1 MKNKL
6 LTLAAALV
14 LLAVVG
20 KFYAKPVMAQVRAT
34 FIQDVDQ
41 PARAPFQTSVTVSIS
56 NFTSTNVPIPAGKRL
71 VIDYV
76 SMNGAAQTSGSFVQ
90 PIVLLS
96 SSVAGNP
103 AVSYYFGPNPSTTT
117 PGQYYA
123 SFPTTIYADSL
134 NVSPAFAGFTP
145 SFDTFVV
152 NISGHLITP

>member
-20 KFYAKPVMAQVRAT
+20 KFYAKPVMAQIRAT
-34 FIQDVDQ
+34 LTQDVDQ
-41 PARAPFQTSVTVSIS
+41 PARQPFQVSVPVNFQ
-56 NFTSTNVPIPAGKRL
+56 NFTQTNIPIPAGKRL
-71 VIDYV
+71 VIDYI
-76 SMNGAAQTSGSFVQ
+76 SLNGAAQTSGAYIQ
-90 PIVLLS
+90 PIVLVTAG
-96 SSVAGNP
+96 VAGNQ

-123 SFPTTIYADSL
+123 SYPVTIYADSL
-134 NVSPAFAGFTP
+134 NVSPAFAGYTP
-145 SFDTFVV
+145 IFDTFEV

>member
-20 KFYAKPVMAQVRAT
+20 KFYAKPVMAQIRAT
-34 FIQDVDQ
+34 LTQDVDQ
-41 PARAPFQTSVTVSIS
+41 PARAPFQTSVTVSIN
-56 NFTSTNVPIPAGKRL
+56 NFTSTAVPIPAGKRL
-71 VIDYV
+71 VIDYI
-76 SMNGAAQTSGSFVQ
+76 SLNGAAQTSGQYVQ
-90 PIVLLS
+90 PIVLVS
-96 SSVAGNP
+96 AGVAGGQ

-123 SFPTTIYADSL
+123 SYPTTIYADSL
-134 NVSPAFAGFTP
+134 SVSPAFAGYTP
-145 SFDTFVV
+145 SFDTFQV

>member
-20 KFYAKPVMAQVRAT
+20 KFYAKPVMAQIRAT
-34 FIQDVDQ
+34 LTQDVDQ
-41 PARAPFQTSVTVSIS
+41 PARAPFQVSVPVNVN
-56 NFTSTNVPIPAGKRL
+56 NFTLTNIPIPAGKRL
-71 VIDYV
+71 VIDYI
-76 SMNGAAQTSGSFVQ
+76 SLNGAAQTSGAYVQ
-90 PIVLLS
+90 PIVLVTAG
-96 SSVAGNP
+96 VAGSN

-123 SFPTTIYADSL
+123 SYPTTIYADSL
-134 NVSPAFAGFTP
+134 SVSPAFAGYTP
-145 SFDTFVV
+145 SFDSFSV